1 MLTNGRHRCKIRN
14 YRGLNLQ
21 SLVQIQKLW
30 ILYSESLIPKYEYGT
45 FKFDINSC
53 DLEDKMKKILHVIL
67 ISLLSFTVVSCAKKD
82 DAETDSASSNGKI
95 IVYAVNYS
103 L

>member
-1 MLTNGRHRCKIRN
+1 
-14 YRGLNLQ
+14 
-21 SLVQIQKLW
+21 
-30 ILYSESLIPKYEYGT
+30 
-45 FKFDINSC
+45 
-53 DLEDKMKKILHVIL
+53 MKKILHVIL
-67 ISLLSFTVVSCAKKD
+67 IYLLSFTVVSCAKKD